1 MAKKIFSTTCNYDID
16 YELLTTNF
24 DERKKEKN
32 DDVNDEVKMMIPRR
46 RHTTAEK
53 KSADAKWRVNF
64 TGKKH
69 HEDRTRED
77 YKMAKVENEWKRDIR
92 SYSRG
97 GYDRNGIIQNRR
109 YNEAVEDAMK
119 DFYGREDVNYEVY
132 YYSRLLTAREDYQS
146 IVNRLQKECDIVNW
160 MNEKM
165 LSDAKDNNFIYRP
178 RVESYAFK
186 ALKDAEATL
195 EAIDADIDCY
205 RRTGDMNALR
215 W

>member
-1 MAKKIFSTTCNYDID
+1 MKKNNMSNYDID
-16 YELLTTNF
+16 MALALNGITLKACDFEDNNNIKTMIHRRNHTIT
-24 DERKKEKN
+24 EKN
-32 DDVNDEVKMMIPRR
+32 KGDV
-46 RHTTAEK
+46 
-53 KSADAKWRVNF
+53 KWRVKY
-64 TGKKH
+64 TGKKN
-69 HEDRTRED
+69 DRSRED

-109 YNEAVEDAMK
+109 YNETVEDAMK